1 MKNKEKKEEDV
12 IYEDIKFNK
21 VKVDNNKILENIEG
35 LKYSL
40 DEMQNIENEIHFMTL
55 LIFSKF
61 FFQWGNG
68 I

>member
-12 IYEDIKFNK
+12 ICEDIKFNK
-21 VKVDNNKILENIEG
+21 VEVDNNKILENIEG

>member
-12 IYEDIKFNK
+12 IGKDIKFNK
-21 VKVDNNKILENIEG
+21 VEVDNNKILENIEG

-40 DEMQNIENEIHFMTL
+40 DEMQNIENEIHFMTH

>member
-21 VKVDNNKILENIEG
+21 VEVDNNKILENIEG

-40 DEMQNIENEIHFMTL
+40 DEMH
-55 LIFSKF
+55 
-61 FFQWGNG
+61 
-68 I
+68 